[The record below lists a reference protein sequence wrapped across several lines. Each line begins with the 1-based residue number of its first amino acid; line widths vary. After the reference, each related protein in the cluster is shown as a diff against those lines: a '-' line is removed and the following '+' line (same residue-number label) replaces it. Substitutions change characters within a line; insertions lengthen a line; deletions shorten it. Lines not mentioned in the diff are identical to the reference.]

1 MDNRKLNMNILIPS
15 LTGGGAERVVSELSI
30 NHPDDVNLCISTYSL
45 INKAYDTGDAQ
56 LFAYDEHSSLN
67 IFSKFLFRIKHLSIY
82 MVYLH
87 YLYMKQNKFDVSIS
101 FLTHSNVLNMLISHI
116 LQIPTVVSIRNNVLE
131 EHGFGLFSTLQKY
144 LLRISSPYLIV
155 NSEEN
160 KNWLVDYYRLDKD
173 KCVCI
178 YNPKDISFIRSQSII
193 PVYES
198 FLDTDEFI
206 LLTVGRLAPQKG
218 HLHLVRIFRHLR
230 EVVPCRL
237 VICGIGPLESSLKD
251 TAMKLGI
258 LNSVYFAGF
267 CDNPYKYMKRADI
280 FVFTSL
286 FEGQPNALIEALVCG
301 CPVVS
306 SDCDYGPREIL
317 EDGKYG
323 LLSQKLDGKIGNPV
337 EMLLTEAEQ
346 DMCDKILYLLLNPD
360 VRLKY
365 SNLSRECVTK
375 FDKNIIIDKY
385 YDVFRLAIS
394 NSWKVDD

>member
-1 MDNRKLNMNILIPS
+1 MDNRKLNVNILIPG
-15 LTGGGAERVVSELSI
+15 LTGGGAERVVSELSL

-45 INKAYDTGDAQ
+45 KNKVYQTGDA
-56 LFAYDEHSSLN
+56 LLYTYDENSSIN
-67 IFSKFLFRIKHLSIY
+67 ILSKFLFRIKPLSIY

-87 YLYMKQNKFDVSIS
+87 YLYMKRNKFDVSIS
-101 FLTHSNVLNMLISHI
+101 FLTHSNVLNMLISY
-116 LQIPTVVSIRNNVLE
+116 LFQIPTVVSIRNNVLE
-131 EHGFGLFSTLQKY
+131 EHGFGFFPTLQKY

-160 KNWLVDYYRLDKD
+160 KNWLVNHYHLDAD

-178 YNPKDISFIRSQSII
+178 YNPKDISLIRSLSII
-193 PVYES
+193 PVEED
-198 FLDTDEFI
+198 FFNTDEFI

-218 HLHLVRIFRHLR
+218 HIHLLRIFRHLC

-237 VICGIGPLESSLKD
+237 VICGIGPLESSLKV

-280 FVFTSL
+280 FVFPSL
-286 FEGQPNALIEALVCG
+286 YEGQPNALIEALVCG
-301 CPVVS
+301 CPIVS

-323 LLSQKLDGKIGNPV
+323 LLSQKLDGKIGNPI
-337 EMLLTEAEQ
+337 EMPLTEAEQ
-346 DMCDKILYLLLNPD
+346 DMCDKILYLMQNPD
-360 VRLKY
+360 IRLNY
-365 SNLSRECVTK
+365 SNLSRNYVTK
-375 FDKNIIIDKY
+375 FDNNIIVDKY
-385 YDVFRLAIS
+385 FDVFRGAAS
-394 NSWKVDD
+394 NSQK

>member
-1 MDNRKLNMNILIPS
+1 MDNRKLNVNILIPG
-15 LTGGGAERVVSELSI
+15 LTGGGAERVVSELSL

-45 INKAYDTGDAQ
+45 KNKVYQTGDA
-56 LFAYDEHSSLN
+56 LLYTYDENSSIN
-67 IFSKFLFRIKHLSIY
+67 ILSKFLFRIKPLSIY

-87 YLYMKQNKFDVSIS
+87 YLYMKRNKFDVSIS
-101 FLTHSNVLNMLISHI
+101 FLTHSNVLNMLISY
-116 LQIPTVVSIRNNVLE
+116 LFQIPTVVSIRNNVLE
-131 EHGFGLFSTLQKY
+131 EHGFGLFPTLQKY

-160 KNWLVDYYRLDKD
+160 KNWLVNHYHLDAD

-178 YNPKDISFIRSQSII
+178 YNPKDISLIRSLSII
-193 PVYES
+193 PVEED
-198 FLDTDEFI
+198 FFNTDEFI

-218 HLHLVRIFRHLR
+218 HIHLLRIFRHLC

-280 FVFTSL
+280 FVFPSL
-286 FEGQPNALIEALVCG
+286 YEGQPNALIEALVCG
-301 CPVVS
+301 CPIVS

-323 LLSQKLDGKIGNPV
+323 LLSQKLDGKIGNPI
-337 EMLLTEAEQ
+337 EMPLTEAEQ
-346 DMCDKILYLLLNPD
+346 DMCDKILYLMQNPD
-360 VRLKY
+360 IRLNY
-365 SNLSRECVTK
+365 SNLSRNYVTK
-375 FDKNIIIDKY
+375 FDKNIIVDKY
-385 YDVFRLAIS
+385 FDVFRGAAS
-394 NSWKVDD
+394 NSQK